1 MLTCCFCKPHRGSCL
16 RWPDRRRTRVCAER
30 GEQCVAGLRR
40 SSPVFKRGYHSR
52 VSGPVRPLGQN
63 VASALCVLL
72 CLWRR
77 MELFWGLLVPLAGPV
92 RGSLLS
98 TCPVQWGSQGS
109 GGPKQELITL
119 SPSRTPSQAGTEGG
133 SCDPLILQK
142 VRDCKR
148 LPRTPPGRTS
158 VRTLHVCVGF
168 LLLFHKE

>member
-1 MLTCCFCKPHRGSCL
+1 MLFLQTSPWQLPALAR
-16 RWPDRRRTRVCAER
+16 PETD
-30 GEQCVAGLRR
+30 QGLRR
-40 SSPVFKRGYHSR
+40 ERRAVCHRAQKELACFQTGLPLPC

-98 TCPVQWGSQGS
+98 TRPVQWGSQGS